1 MAFES
6 LSERLGK
13 AFKNITGKGK
23 LSEKNMN
30 DMLREVRMSL
40 LEADVNYGVVK
51 DFIARVKDKALGTEV
66 MTSLNPGQMVVKIV
80 HDEIVALLGNEEAPI
95 NYKKTGIT
103 TVMMVGLQ
111 GTGKTTAAAKI
122 ANVMKKKQSRK
133 PLLVACDV
141 IRPAA
146 IEQLKTLGES
156 IDVEVFSLGV
166 ETKALETAQKAMD
179 YAKEQGYDTVVFDTA
194 GRLHIDEELM
204 QELSDIKAFVH
215 PDDILLTVDAMTG
228 QDIVNVASSFHEQL
242 SVTGLVLTKLDGDSR
257 GGGILSVRSIT
268 QVPVKFVGLGE
279 KIEDLDVFHPDRMAD
294 RILGMGDVVSLVE
307 KVQDVYD
314 EKETMKAMKK
324 MQSGRFGLDDMLD
337 QMHQLKK
344 LGPLSGI
351 LKMIPGMPS
360 MPNLNDETTDK
371 RMKETESIIYSMT
384 LEERR
389 DPSIITLSRKQR
401 IAKGCGKDLAA
412 INRLLK
418 QFEQSKQMMKQMS
431 NMDMATGLPKM
442 GGGHFVGGP
451 NRKKVRHKKK
461 KKK

>member
-1 MAFES
+1 
-6 LSERLGK
+6 
-13 AFKNITGKGK
+13 
-23 LSEKNMN
+23 
-30 DMLREVRMSL
+30 
-40 LEADVNYGVVK
+40 
-51 DFIARVKDKALGTEV
+51 
-66 MTSLNPGQMVVKIV
+66 
-80 HDEIVALLGNEEAPI
+80 
-95 NYKKTGIT
+95 
-103 TVMMVGLQ
+103 
-111 GTGKTTAAAKI
+111 
-122 ANVMKKKQSRK
+122 
-133 PLLVACDV
+133 
-141 IRPAA
+141 
-146 IEQLKTLGES
+146 
-156 IDVEVFSLGV
+156 
-166 ETKALETAQKAMD
+166 
-179 YAKEQGYDTVVFDTA
+179 
-194 GRLHIDEELM
+194 
-204 QELSDIKAFVH
+204 
-215 PDDILLTVDAMTG
+215 
-228 QDIVNVASSFHEQL
+228 
-242 SVTGLVLTKLDGDSR
+242 
-257 GGGILSVRSIT
+257 
-268 QVPVKFVGLGE
+268 
-279 KIEDLDVFHPDRMAD
+279 
-294 RILGMGDVVSLVE
+294 
-307 KVQDVYD
+307 
-314 EKETMKAMKK
+314 
-324 MQSGRFGLDDMLD
+324 MLD